1 MSELLNQL
9 FGASDLRLGVDGVR
23 LGLAHPLAPWI
34 WALIVIGAVG
44 VSAWSY
50 WRLEG
55 RRSARIALAALRAML
70 LLLIALMLA
79 GPRLV
84 KPNET
89 VEKDWVVVLADRS
102 ASMRVAD
109 VDTGASR
116 ITRDAQMRAALR
128 DAYPSLAK
136 LAAERELLILGFDG
150 AAYPIKVERDAQGL
164 APLDMPE
171 PAGTR
176 TSIASALSQAMART
190 AARPVSGFV
199 LITDGRTTEPPD
211 KALIRRLQAGGIPVF
226 TLPLGS
232 PSPVGDLAIT
242 RVESPSAA
250 FVRDT
255 VPVQVRVERRGAAA
269 PDTAALVE
277 LVDDTTGRVLESRP
291 LSEAA
296 IDPLDESV
304 LSLTLSGSETDAGA
318 RSWTVRLK
326 TGAADLIAENNER
339 SIQLDVIDR
348 PIRTVYFDGYP
359 RWEFRYLKN
368 LLIREGSIR
377 ASNLLL
383 AVEKRFLQE
392 GDELL
397 RALPRSS
404 EEWAPFDVVVMGDLR
419 PDLFT
424 SDQLQQLREHVAVR
438 GAGLLWV
445 AGPGA
450 TPGAWF
456 QTPLAELLP
465 FTTAPGQTV
474 GAQVRVW
481 DRPVVVKPTEAS
493 ERLGLLNLSQP
504 RGWPAQLASPDTG
517 WSQLRWAQRIDPA
530 TVKPSAEVLAIATP
544 ISGEASGVSGGGGGG
559 GVGGGGGGGAE
570 AGAST
575 PLVLTMRYGAGRVMY
590 VATDETWRWRYA
602 KGETLQERF
611 WLPLV
616 RLLAR
621 ESVARSGQPAVLDL
635 SQRVVSVEQPVRI
648 AVRLLDQSLVDASP
662 QSLRVRVTPVGEGS
676 IGRAPV
682 DLRLVAETDGPA
694 RAGVKT
700 FTTAWVSLEA
710 GEYLVEATDPLLAT
724 LGLKE
729 SVSVV
734 LPDNEMRRPETDH
747 PLLAD
752 LSDQTGA
759 RVLTPADMPTL
770 DTLLPNRQVRI
781 VTPPTT
787 EPIWDTPLMLALL
800 LSLACAEWI
809 GRKLIRLV

>member
-1 MSELLNQL
+1 MNELLSQL
-9 FGASDLRLGVDGVR
+9 FGAGDLRLGVDGVR

-34 WALIVIGAVG
+34 WALIVIGAGG

-55 RRSARIALAALRAML
+55 RRSARIALAALRATL

-102 ASMRVAD
+102 GSMRVAD
-109 VDTGASR
+109 VDAGGNAGGTR
-116 ITRDAQMRAALR
+116 ITRDRQMRDALR
-128 DAYPSLAK
+128 DAYPALSK
-136 LAAERELLILGFDG
+136 VAAERELLFLGFDG

-164 APLDMPE
+164 MPLNLPE
-171 PAGTR
+171 ASGTR
-176 TSIASALSQAMART
+176 TSIATALSQAMART

-199 LITDGRTTEPPD
+199 LLSDGRTSEPPD
-211 KALIRRLQAGGIPVF
+211 KALLRRLQADGIPIF
-226 TLPLGS
+226 ALPLGS

-255 VPVQVRVERRGAAA
+255 VPVQVRIERRGTTS
-269 PDTAALVE
+269 PDSTAVVE

-291 LSEAA
+291 LAEGA

-304 LSLTLSGSETDAGA
+304 VSLTLSGSETDAGA

-326 TGAADLIAENNER
+326 TAAADLITENNER
-339 SIQLDVIDR
+339 SIQLDMIDR

-377 ASNLLL
+377 SSNLLL

-397 RALPRSS
+397 RSLPRSS

-419 PDLFT
+419 PELFT
-424 SDQLQQLREHVAVR
+424 SDQLQQLKEHIAIR

-474 GAQVRVW
+474 GAQTRVW

-504 RGWPAQLASPDTG
+504 RGWPAQLASADTG

-530 TVKPSAEVLAIATP
+530 TVKPSAEVLALALPIASDS
-544 ISGEASGVSGGGGGG
+544 SGSGGP
-559 GVGGGGGGGAE
+559 VDV
-570 AGAST
+570 ASAT

-602 KGETLQERF
+602 RGETLQERF

-676 IGRAPV
+676 IGRAPTMFGQARRRKNERFTDRARKVMALARQEAQRFNHEYIGTEHILLGLVKEGSGVGANVLKNLDV
-682 DLRLVAETDGPA
+682 DLRKVRLEVEKLVKSGPEMVTMGQLPFRR
-694 RAGVKT
+694 RAPRRSSSTPSKRPAT
-700 FTTAWVSLEA
+700 STTTTSAPSTCCSACCASTTAS
-710 GEYLVEATDPLLAT
+710 
-724 LGLKE
+724 
-729 SVSVV
+729 
-734 LPDNEMRRPETDH
+734 
-747 PLLAD
+747 
-752 LSDQTGA
+752 
-759 RVLTPADMPTL
+759 
-770 DTLLPNRQVRI
+770 
-781 VTPPTT
+781 PPR
-787 EPIWDTPLMLALL
+787 
-800 LSLACAEWI
+800 SS
-809 GRKLIRLV
+809 

>member
-1 MSELLNQL
+1 MTELLNQL
-9 FGASDLRLGVDGVR
+9 FGAGDLRLGVDGVR

-34 WALIVIGAVG
+34 WALIVIVAVG

-50 WRLEG
+50 WRLDG
-55 RRSARIALAALRAML
+55 RRSARIALATLRAAL

-109 VDTGASR
+109 VDTGDSR

-128 DAYPSLAK
+128 DAYPSLSRI
-136 LAAERELLILGFDG
+136 AAERELLILGFDG
-150 AAYPIKVERDAQGL
+150 AAYPIKVDRDAQGL
-164 APLDMPE
+164 APLALPDA
-171 PAGTR
+171 AGTR

-199 LITDGRTTEPPD
+199 LLSDGRTTEPPD

-255 VPVQVRVERRGAAA
+255 VPVQVRVERRGATA
-269 PDTAALVE
+269 PDTTAVVE

-291 LSEAA
+291 LSEGA

-304 LSLTLSGSETDAGA
+304 VSLTLSGSETDAGTRA
-318 RSWTVRLK
+318 WTVRLK
-326 TGAADLIAENNER
+326 TSAADLIAENNER
-339 SIQLDVIDR
+339 SIQLDMIDR

-377 ASNLLL
+377 SSNLLL

-392 GDELL
+392 GDELI
-397 RALPRSS
+397 RSLPRSS

-424 SDQLQQLREHVAVR
+424 SDQLQQLKEHIAVR
-438 GAGLLWV
+438 GGGLLWV

-481 DRPVVVKPTEAS
+481 DQPVVVKPTEAS

-504 RGWPAQLASPDTG
+504 RGWPPQLASPDTG

-530 TVKPSAEVLAIATP
+530 TVKPSAEVLAVATP
-544 ISGEASGVSGGGGGG
+544 ISSQTLDVSGGGGG
-559 GVGGGGGGGAE
+559 VD
-570 AGAST
+570 AGAPT

-602 KGETLQERF
+602 RGETLQERF

-682 DLRLVAETDGPA
+682 DLRLVAESEGPA

-800 LSLACAEWI
+800 LTLACAEWV
-809 GRKLIRLV
+809 GRKLVRLV